1 MEAKEK
7 AKELLNKMDVIH
19 YMKLGGKNLNSKGLP
34 VSMHD
39 SQVKQCALI
48 AANELRSETYMCLS
62 DRKAYWEQV
71 IREIEKL

>member
-19 YMKLGGKNLNSKGLP
+19 YMKLGGKNSDSKGLP

-39 SQVKQCALI
+39 SQVKKCALI
-48 AANELRSETYMCLS
+48 SVQEILNVLFKSHEINYWKEVKQEL
-62 DRKAYWEQV
+62 
-71 IREIEKL
+71 EKL